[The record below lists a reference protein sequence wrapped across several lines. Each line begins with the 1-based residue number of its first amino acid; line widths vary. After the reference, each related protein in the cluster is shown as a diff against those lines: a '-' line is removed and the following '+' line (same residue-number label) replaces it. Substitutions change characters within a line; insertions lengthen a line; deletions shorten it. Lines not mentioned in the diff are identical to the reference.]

1 MPMPR
6 WARAIT
12 SPFRRFGQATLR
24 AITSLPWSHGGPGNS
39 GEVSASRALSLIP
52 VFACVRLIADNV
64 ASLPLQLF
72 ERSGQDRHPMNYTP
86 ELFQHPDVQGDLF
99 TWLHKCVL
107 SMSLRG
113 NAYGL
118 VTQWDPMGF
127 PTMVEWLNPDDVWV
141 DELDPVQP
149 KYYWQGRFVP
159 PDQILHIPWVVLP
172 GKVVGL
178 SPVALFAQT
187 IGAGLMVTEY
197 GRSWFT
203 NGGTPPAVL
212 KNSQKTVAPDE
223 SEEISNRLASRMRS
237 RKPLVI
243 GSDWDFEALKVSPEE
258 SQFIESMRL
267 NASQIAA
274 IYGVPPEKVGGE
286 SGGSLTYSTVEMN
299 SLDLINTTLRP
310 WLVRLEG
317 ALTNLMPGRNFV
329 RFNVDAMLRTSILDR
344 YTAHG
349 KALEQGWRNL
359 DEVRA
364 IEDESP
370 LPDKQGQTYLPL
382 SSAMSVSLG
391 PDQAAARNLVEMAQ
405 KLAPGV
411 GKLFTADEARTI
423 LNDAGANLT
432 GHFVPPVTEEP

>member
-1 MPMPR
+1 MPMPH
-6 WARAIT
+6 WARRIT
-12 SPFRRFGQATLR
+12 APFRRVGQAALR
-24 AITSLPWSHGGPGNS
+24 AITSVPWGHGGPGNPA
-39 GEVSASRALSLIP
+39 EVSASRALTLIP
-52 VFACVRLIADNV
+52 VFASVRLIADNV

-72 ERSGQDRHPMNYTP
+72 RRDGADRQPVSYVP
-86 ELFQHPDVQGDLF
+86 DLFWKPDVQGDLF

-107 SMSLRG
+107 SMALRG

-118 VTQWDPMGF
+118 VTQRDQLGF

-141 DELDPVQP
+141 DEYNPVKP
-149 KYYWQGRFVP
+149 KYYWQGRFVEA
-159 PDQILHIPWVVLP
+159 DRIVHIPWVVLP

-178 SPVALFAQT
+178 SPVALFAHT

-212 KNSQKTVAPDE
+212 RNGQKTVGPEE
-223 SEEISNRLASRMRS
+223 SEEISDRLASRMRS

-243 GSDWDFEALKVSPEE
+243 GSDWEFEALKVSPEE

-267 NASQIAA
+267 NATQIAA

-317 ALTNLMPGRNFV
+317 AFTRLMPGREYV
-329 RFNVDAMLRTSILDR
+329 RFNADAMLRTSVLDR

-349 KALEQGWRNL
+349 MALAQGWRNK

-364 IEDESP
+364 MENLSP
-370 LPDKQGQTYLPL
+370 LPSGAGGEVYGPVAAI
-382 SSAMSVSLG
+382 SAST
-391 PDQAAARNLVEMAQ
+391 PPAQ
-405 KLAPGV
+405 EG
-411 GKLFTADEARTI
+411 DS
-423 LNDAGANLT
+423 
-432 GHFVPPVTEEP
+432 

>member
-24 AITSLPWSHGGPGNS
+24 AITSLPWSHGGPGNPA
-39 GEVSASRALSLIP
+39 EVSAHRALTLIP
-52 VFACVRLIADNV
+52 VFASVRLIADNV
-64 ASLPLQLF
+64 AAMPLQLF
-72 ERSGQDRHPMNYTP
+72 RRDGADRQPVSYVP
-86 ELFQHPDVQGDLF
+86 DLFWKPDVQGDLF

-107 SMSLRG
+107 SMALRG

-118 VTQWDPMGF
+118 VTQRDPLGF

-141 DELDPVQP
+141 DELDPVRP
-149 KYYWQGRFVP
+149 KYYWKGRFVEA
-159 PDQILHIPWVVLP
+159 DRIVHIPWVVLP

-286 SGGSLTYSTVEMN
+286 TGGSLTYSTVEMN

-317 ALTNLMPGRNFV
+317 AFTRLMPGREFV
-329 RFNVDAMLRTSILDR
+329 RFNVDAMLRTSVLDR

-349 KALEQGWRNL
+349 MSLAQGWRNK

-364 IEDESP
+364 LENLSP
-370 LPDKQGQTYLPL
+370 LPPGAGGDVY
-382 SSAMSVSLG
+382 G
-391 PDQAAARNLVEMAQ
+391 PVAAIPASTPPAQ
-405 KLAPGV
+405 EG
-411 GKLFTADEARTI
+411 DS
-423 LNDAGANLT
+423 
-432 GHFVPPVTEEP
+432 